1 MYDVFTFVGD
11 TIYMGNKQIDRM
23 NGTVQ
28 ADHIDTSGGNDSDI
42 TSSFRTRRKLNIFG
56 HGNAQLIRAGELHK
70 PES

>member
-1 MYDVFTFVGD
+1 
-11 TIYMGNKQIDRM
+11 MGNKQIDRM
-23 NGTVQ
+23 NDPSVQ

-42 TSSFRTRRKLNIFG
+42 TSSLRTRRKLNIFG